1 MMGNETDE
9 ILEELFQSLLQRCQ
23 KDLEEKIRGS
33 EFVFD
38 CIDLLYYKLHKISLN
53 KGGLYIN
60 SPEWIKNKS
69 ATINIKNNDDKCFH
83 YAITAALNSEQV
95 KSHPERISKIKSVI
109 EQYNWK
115 EINFPSQKKD
125 WEKFEKKIK

>member
-38 CIDLLYYKLHKISLN
+38 CVDLLYYKLQRGIIHKFS
-53 KGGLYIN
+53 
-60 SPEWIKNKS
+60 
-69 ATINIKNNDDKCFH
+69 
-83 YAITAALNSEQV
+83 
-95 KSHPERISKIKSVI
+95 
-109 EQYNWK
+109 
-115 EINFPSQKKD
+115 
-125 WEKFEKKIK
+125 

>member
-33 EFVFD
+33 ESVFD

-60 SPEWIKNKS
+60 SPEWIKNKN
-69 ATINIKNNDDKCFH
+69 ATINITNAF
-83 YAITAALNSEQV
+83 TML
-95 KSHPERISKIKSVI
+95 
-109 EQYNWK
+109 
-115 EINFPSQKKD
+115 
-125 WEKFEKKIK
+125 